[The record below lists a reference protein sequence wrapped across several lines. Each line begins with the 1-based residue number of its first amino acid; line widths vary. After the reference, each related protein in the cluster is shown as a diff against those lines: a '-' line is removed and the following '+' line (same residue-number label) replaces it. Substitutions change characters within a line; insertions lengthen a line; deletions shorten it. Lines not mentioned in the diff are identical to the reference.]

1 MTRKDFVEIL
11 TDAVV
16 IWLPIDLLYLYFAG
30 SWYEP
35 VKVILYSELVLLFAL
50 PIFGIMRV
58 YFYIRHLRRVRGN
71 T

>member
-35 VKVILYSELVLLFAL
+35 IKVILYSELVLLFAL
-50 PIFGIMRV
+50 PIFGVLRV
-58 YFYIRHLRRVRGN
+58 YFYIRCIKRIRDD

>member
-11 TDAVV
+11 TDVVV

-35 VKVILYSELVLLFAL
+35 IKVILYAELILLFAL
-50 PIFGIMRV
+50 PIFGILRV
-58 YFYIRHLRRVRGN
+58 YFYIKSIREARDS